1 MAVVKP
7 GRSNRQRCPVID
19 VYRFVHAG
27 MTILKSPETELIL
40 TGALHLAGKDGL
52 LVQLR
57 QHGYKVEPF

>member
-1 MAVVKP
+1 
-7 GRSNRQRCPVID
+7 
-19 VYRFVHAG
+19 

-40 TGALHLAGKDGL
+40 TETLHLAGKDGL